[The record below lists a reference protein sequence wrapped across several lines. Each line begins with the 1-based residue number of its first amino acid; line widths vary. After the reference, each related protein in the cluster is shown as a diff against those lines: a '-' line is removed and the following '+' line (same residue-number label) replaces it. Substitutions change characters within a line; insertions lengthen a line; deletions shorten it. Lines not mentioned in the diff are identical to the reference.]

1 MIDASPSNIRFIK
14 SGKVKDIYQY
24 GEDKLMFVFS
34 DRVSAFDVVLPT
46 PIPRKGE
53 VLCRFSEFWFNVL
66 PYPNH
71 MLEVIRP
78 NKMITKKLK
87 MIPLEC
93 VVRGYNYGSYY
104 ERIKKGL
111 IKVDKALKLAE
122 ELPEPIFDPTTK
134 SESKD
139 LPITR
144 SEAIAQGLVTAEE
157 YDLLQETSIK
167 LYVEMKKWAERAGF
181 IIADVKFEFG
191 RDGEGKIVL
200 ADSLGPDEFRLWLKS
215 EYKVGEEQK
224 SYDKQII
231 RDWLIKISFRDRLEE
246 ARKAGLPLP
255 TPPQLPPELV
265 EETLRRY
272 ITAYELIS
280 GRRL

>member
-1 MIDASPSNIRFIK
+1 MAAPEIRFIK
-14 SGKVKDIYQY
+14 SGKVKDVYQY
-24 GEDKLMFVFS
+24 GRDKLMFVFS

-53 VLCRFSEFWFNVL
+53 VLCRFSEFWFQVL

-71 MLEVIRP
+71 MLEVISP

-104 ERIKKGL
+104 GRLSKGL
-111 IKVDKALKLAE
+111 LKADKPSRLAE
-122 ELPEPIFDPTTK
+122 ELPQPVFDPTTK
-134 SESKD
+134 SETKD
-139 LPITR
+139 LPITK
-144 SEAIAQGLVTAEE
+144 SEAVAQGLVTAEE
-157 YDLLQETSIK
+157 YDRLEEASIK
-167 LYVEMKKWAERAGF
+167 LYNEMRRRADKAGF

-191 RDGEGKIVL
+191 RDEEGQIIL

-215 EYKVGEEQK
+215 EYKVGVEQN
-224 SYDKQII
+224 SYDKQIV
-231 RDWLIKISFRDRLEE
+231 RDWLIKVSFRSKLEE
-246 ARKAGLPLP
+246 ARKAQLPLP
-255 TPPQLPPELV
+255 TPPDLPRELV
-265 EETLRRY
+265 DETLRRY

>member
-1 MIDASPSNIRFIK
+1 MAAPDIRFIR
-14 SGKVKDIYQY
+14 SGKVKDVYQY
-24 GEDKLMFVFS
+24 GRDKMMFVFS

-53 VLCRFSEFWFNVL
+53 VLCRFSEFWFQVL

-71 MLEVIRP
+71 MLEVIQP

-93 VVRGYNYGSYY
+93 VVRGYNYGSYHD
-104 ERIKKGL
+104 RLSKGL
-111 IKVDKALKLAE
+111 VKADKPLRLAE
-122 ELPEPIFDPTTK
+122 EFPQPVFDPTTK
-134 SESKD
+134 SETKD
-139 LPITR
+139 LPITK
-144 SEAIAQGLVTAEE
+144 SEAVAQGLVTAEE
-157 YDLLQETSIK
+157 YNQLEEASIK
-167 LYVEMKKWAERAGF
+167 LYNEMRRCADRAGF

-191 RDGEGKIVL
+191 RDEEGQILL

-215 EYKVGEEQK
+215 EYRVGEEQK
-224 SYDKQII
+224 SYDKQIV
-231 RDWLIKISFRDRLEE
+231 RDWLINVSFRSKLEE

-255 TPPQLPPELV
+255 TPPNLPKELV
-265 EETLRRY
+265 EETAKRY
-272 ITAYELIS
+272 IAAYELMS

>member
-1 MIDASPSNIRFIK
+1 MAAPEIRFIK
-14 SGKVKDIYQY
+14 SGKVKDVYQY
-24 GEDKLMFVFS
+24 GRDKLMFVFS

-53 VLCRFSEFWFNVL
+53 VLCRFSEFWFQVL

-71 MLEVIRP
+71 MLEVISP

-104 ERIKKGL
+104 GRLSKGL
-111 IKVDKALKLAE
+111 LKANKPSRLAE
-122 ELPEPIFDPTTK
+122 ELPQPVFDPTTK
-134 SESKD
+134 SETKD
-139 LPITR
+139 LPITK
-144 SEAIAQGLVTAEE
+144 SEAVAQGLVTAEE
-157 YDLLQETSIK
+157 YDRLEEASIK
-167 LYVEMKKWAERAGF
+167 LYNEMRRRADKAGF

-191 RDGEGKIVL
+191 RDEEGQIIL

-215 EYKVGEEQK
+215 EYKVGVEQN
-224 SYDKQII
+224 SYDKQIV
-231 RDWLIKISFRDRLEE
+231 RDWLIKVSFRSKLEE
-246 ARKAGLPLP
+246 ARKAQLPLP
-255 TPPQLPPELV
+255 TPPDLPRELV
-265 EETLRRY
+265 DETLRRY

>member
-1 MIDASPSNIRFIK
+1 MAAPEIRFIK
-14 SGKVKDIYQY
+14 SGKVKDVYQY
-24 GEDKLMFVFS
+24 GRDKLMFVFS

-53 VLCRFSEFWFNVL
+53 VLCRFSEFWFQVL

-71 MLEVIRP
+71 MLEVISP

-104 ERIKKGL
+104 GRLSKGL
-111 IKVDKALKLAE
+111 LKADKPSRLAE
-122 ELPEPIFDPTTK
+122 ELPQPVFDPTTK
-134 SESKD
+134 SETKD
-139 LPITR
+139 LPITK
-144 SEAIAQGLVTAEE
+144 SEAVAQGLVTAEE
-157 YDLLQETSIK
+157 YDRLEEASIK
-167 LYVEMKKWAERAGF
+167 LYNEMRRRADKAGF

-191 RDGEGKIVL
+191 RDEEGQIIL

-215 EYKVGEEQK
+215 EYKVGVEQN
-224 SYDKQII
+224 SYDKQIV
-231 RDWLIKISFRDRLEE
+231 RDWLIKVSFRSKLEE
-246 ARKAGLPLP
+246 ARKAQLPLP
-255 TPPQLPPELV
+255 TPPDLPRELV
-265 EETLRRY
+265 DETVRRY

>member
-1 MIDASPSNIRFIK
+1 MRNSDIRFIK
-14 SGKVKDIYQY
+14 SGKVKDVYEY
-24 GEDKLMFVFS
+24 GRDKLMFVFS

-53 VLCRFSEFWFNVL
+53 VLCRFTEFWFQVL
-66 PYPNH
+66 PHPNH
-71 MLEVIRP
+71 MLEIIPP

-104 ERIKKGL
+104 ERLSKGL
-111 IKVDKALKLAE
+111 LKADKPLRLAE
-122 ELPEPIFDPTTK
+122 ELPQPVFDPTTK
-134 SESKD
+134 SETKD
-139 LPITR
+139 LPITK
-144 SEAIAQGLVTAEE
+144 SEAVAQGLVTAEE
-157 YDLLQETSIK
+157 YDQLEEASIK
-167 LYVEMKKWAERAGF
+167 LYNEMKRWADRAGF

-191 RDGEGKIVL
+191 RNEEDQILL

-224 SYDKQII
+224 SYDKQIV
-231 RDWLIKISFRDRLEE
+231 RDWLIKVSFRSRLEE
-246 ARKAGLPLP
+246 ARKAQLPLP
-255 TPPQLPPELV
+255 TPPDLPKELV
-265 EETLRRY
+265 EETVRRY

-280 GRRL
+280 GRHL

>member
-1 MIDASPSNIRFIK
+1 VMAAPEIRFIK
-14 SGKVKDIYQY
+14 SGKVKDVYQY
-24 GEDKLMFVFS
+24 GRDKLMFVFS

-53 VLCRFSEFWFNVL
+53 VLCRFSEFWFQVL

-71 MLEVIRP
+71 MLEVISP

-104 ERIKKGL
+104 GRLSKGL
-111 IKVDKALKLAE
+111 LKANKPSRLAE
-122 ELPEPIFDPTTK
+122 ELPQPVFDPTTK
-134 SESKD
+134 SETKD
-139 LPITR
+139 LPITK
-144 SEAIAQGLVTAEE
+144 SEAVAQGLVTAEE
-157 YDLLQETSIK
+157 YDRLEEASIK
-167 LYVEMKKWAERAGF
+167 LYNEMRRRADKAGF

-191 RDGEGKIVL
+191 RDEEGQIIL

-215 EYKVGEEQK
+215 EYKVGVEQN
-224 SYDKQII
+224 SYDKQIV
-231 RDWLIKISFRDRLEE
+231 RDWLIKVSFRSKLEE
-246 ARKAGLPLP
+246 ARKAQLPLP
-255 TPPQLPPELV
+255 TPPDLPRELV
-265 EETLRRY
+265 DETLRRY

>member
-1 MIDASPSNIRFIK
+1 MAAPEIRFIK
-14 SGKVKDIYQY
+14 SGKVKDVYQY
-24 GEDKLMFVFS
+24 GRDKLMFVFS

-53 VLCRFSEFWFNVL
+53 VLCRFSEFWFQVL

-71 MLEVIRP
+71 MLEVISP

-104 ERIKKGL
+104 GRLSKGL
-111 IKVDKALKLAE
+111 LKANKPSRLAE
-122 ELPEPIFDPTTK
+122 ELPQPVFDPTTK
-134 SESKD
+134 SETKD
-139 LPITR
+139 LPITK
-144 SEAIAQGLVTAEE
+144 SEAVAQGLVTAEE
-157 YDLLQETSIK
+157 YDRLEEASIK
-167 LYVEMKKWAERAGF
+167 LYNEMRRRADKAGF

-191 RDGEGKIVL
+191 RDEEGQIIL

-215 EYKVGEEQK
+215 EYKVGVEQN
-224 SYDKQII
+224 SYDKQIV
-231 RDWLIKISFRDRLEE
+231 RDWLIKVSFRSKLEE
-246 ARKAGLPLP
+246 ARKAQLPLP
-255 TPPQLPPELV
+255 TPPDLPRELV
-265 EETLRRY
+265 DETVRRY

>member
-1 MIDASPSNIRFIK
+1 MAAPSSNLRFIK
-14 SGKVKDIYQY
+14 SGKVKDVYQY
-24 GEDKLMFVFS
+24 GEDRLMFVFS

-53 VLCRFSEFWFNVL
+53 VLCRFSEFWFRVL

-71 MLEVIRP
+71 MLEIIHP
-78 NKMITKKLK
+78 NKMITKKLD

-111 IKVDKALKLAE
+111 IRVDKDLKLAE
-122 ELPEPIFDPTTK
+122 ELPEPVFDPTTK
-134 SESKD
+134 SETKD
-139 LPITR
+139 LPITKVD
-144 SEAIAQGLVTAEE
+144 AVAQGLLTAEE
-157 YDLLQETSIK
+157 YNQLEENSIK
-167 LYVEMKKWAERAGF
+167 LYTEMKKQAERAGF

-191 RDGEGKIVL
+191 RDKEGKIIL

-224 SYDKQII
+224 SYDKQIV
-231 RDWLIKISFRDRLEE
+231 RDWLIKVSFRDKLEE
-246 ARKAGLPLP
+246 ARKAGLQPP
-255 TPPQLPPELV
+255 TPPNLPPDLV

>member
-1 MIDASPSNIRFIK
+1 MSTPPSDIRFIK
-14 SGKVKDIYQY
+14 SGKVKDVYRY
-24 GEDKLMFVFS
+24 GEDKLMFIFS

-53 VLCRFSEFWFNVL
+53 VLCRFSEFWFHTL

-71 MLEVIRP
+71 MLQVIPP
-78 NKMITKKLK
+78 NKMVAKRLR

-104 ERIKKGL
+104 ERIRKGL
-111 IKVDKALKLAE
+111 IKVERSLRLAE
-122 ELPEPIFDPTTK
+122 ELPQPIFDPTTK
-134 SESKD
+134 SETKD
-139 LPITR
+139 LPLTR
-144 SEAIAQGLVTAEE
+144 SEAISQGLVAPEE
-157 YDLLQETSIK
+157 YDQLEEASIK
-167 LYVEMKKWAERAGF
+167 LYADMKKLADRAGF

-191 RDGEGKIVL
+191 RDEEGRILL

-215 EYKVGEEQK
+215 DYKVGEEQK

-231 RDWLIKISFRDRLEE
+231 RDWLIKVSFRDRLEE
-246 ARKAGLPLP
+246 ARRVGKPLP
-255 TPPQLPPELV
+255 RPPDLPPELV

-272 ITAYELIS
+272 VTAYELIS

>member
-1 MIDASPSNIRFIK
+1 VMAEPEIRFIK

-24 GEDKLMFVFS
+24 GGDKLMFVFS

-53 VLCRFSEFWFNVL
+53 MLCRFSEFWFQVL

-71 MLEVIRP
+71 MLEVIPP
-78 NKMITKKLK
+78 NKMIVKRLK

-104 ERIKKGL
+104 ERLSKGL
-111 IKVDKALKLAE
+111 LKADKPLKLAE
-122 ELPEPIFDPTTK
+122 ELPQPVFDPTTK
-134 SESKD
+134 SETKD
-139 LPITR
+139 LPITK
-144 SEAIAQGLVTAEE
+144 SEAVAQGLVTAEE
-157 YDLLQETSIK
+157 YDLLEEASIK
-167 LYVEMKKWAERAGF
+167 LYGEMRRWADRAGF

-191 RDGEGKIVL
+191 RDEEGQILL

-215 EYKVGEEQK
+215 EYRVGEEQK

-231 RDWLIKISFRDRLEE
+231 RDWLIKVSFRSKLEE

-255 TPPQLPPELV
+255 TPPELPQELV
-265 EETLRRY
+265 EETVRRY

-280 GRRL
+280 GRRLQ

>member
-1 MIDASPSNIRFIK
+1 
-14 SGKVKDIYQY
+14 GKVKDVYEY
-24 GEDKLMFVFS
+24 GEDRLMFVFS

-53 VLCRFSEFWFNVL
+53 VLCRFSEFWFRVL

-71 MLEVIRP
+71 MLETIPP
-78 NKMITKKLK
+78 NKMITKKLD

-111 IKVDKALKLAE
+111 IKVDKDLKLAE
-122 ELPEPIFDPTTK
+122 ELPEPVFDPTTK

-139 LPITR
+139 LPITKVD
-144 SEAIAQGLVTAEE
+144 AVAQGLLTAEE
-157 YDLLQETSIK
+157 YNQLEETSIK
-167 LYVEMKKWAERAGF
+167 LYSGMKKRAENAGF

-191 RDGEGKIVL
+191 RDKEGRIIL

-224 SYDKQII
+224 SYDKQIV
-231 RDWLIKISFRDRLEE
+231 RDWLIKVSFRDKLEA
-246 ARKAGLPLP
+246 ARKAGLQ
-255 TPPQLPPELV
+255 PPKPPNLPPDLV